1 MKLAPSI
8 QYLHKFYKNVTGHKH
23 NFSFN
28 AYRVTM
34 IQVKSLQLN
43 YHKGNQGKIK
53 LN

>member
-28 AYRVTM
+28 AYRV
-34 IQVKSLQLN
+34 IS
-43 YHKGNQGKIK
+43 GNIY
-53 LN
+53 NNNDPS